1 MCFGSVSAVD
11 DILDV
16 VDALTLRVYT
26 VYRYTR
32 RTIPCRLIHEL
43 QSRFS
48 SRAQVF
54 VHMRG
59 VPTLIV

>member
-11 DILDV
+11 NILNV
-16 VDALTLRVYT
+16 VDAHTLRVYT

-32 RTIPCRLIHEL
+32 RFIPCRLIHEI
-43 QSRFS
+43 QRYFS
-48 SRAQVF
+48 SRAKVF

-59 VPTLIV
+59 VPALIV